1 MCSCSSVC
9 KITLIS
15 LYSVYNKYILYNF
28 IIIMVTSGVNQYALL
43 PQDRSRRKA
52 TGRKISRLLIAFN
65 QEHLAKTEKSYWK
78 GNEQLE
84 KKSYTKKNKSNSR
97 RKFSLQCLMLSVGSP
112 HRSEKRQCF
121 QKTLLYSR
129 SVIILALG
137 IISLRKIWHYGIIV

>member
-1 MCSCSSVC
+1 MCSCSSLC

-15 LYSVYNKYILYNF
+15 LYSIYNKYILYNF
-28 IIIMVTSGVNQYALL
+28 IIIVVTSGVNQYALL

-84 KKSYTKKNKSNSR
+84 KKGYTKKNKAIAEENSL
-97 RKFSLQCLMLSVGSP
+97 FNAWCW
-112 HRSEKRQCF
+112 
-121 QKTLLYSR
+121 
-129 SVIILALG
+129 ALG
-137 IISLRKIWHYGIIV
+137 PHTDQKRGSASKRPCCIPDQ